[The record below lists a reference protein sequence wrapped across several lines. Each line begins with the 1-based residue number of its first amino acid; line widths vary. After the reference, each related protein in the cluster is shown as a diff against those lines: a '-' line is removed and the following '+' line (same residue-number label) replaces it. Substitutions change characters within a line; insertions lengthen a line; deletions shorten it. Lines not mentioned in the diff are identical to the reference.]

1 MKLNGFRL
9 VIINVSV
16 VILITSLS
24 SYGQDSNNTFPE
36 NTEKINQIFELDQ
49 KYRLMI
55 MYGETN
61 SAKLDSLL
69 ELPLNRRM
77 KIIGN
82 RNTDKYTLSD
92 QVVDS
97 LWQKQNAIDSS
108 NFEQLKA
115 IIVRDG
121 WPGYNEKINNKTVA
135 MLIHADTDKI
145 KNIKPLLLNE
155 INENSMDSEDFAKIW
170 DRMLLDEGKNQ
181 LYGTIYTWNKEKGK
195 QTPPKIENIQK
206 TNEARKKIGLGE
218 LKEYKIIN

>member
-1 MKLNGFRL
+1 
-9 VIINVSV
+9 
-16 VILITSLS
+16 
-24 SYGQDSNNTFPE
+24 
-36 NTEKINQIFELDQ
+36 
-49 KYRLMI
+49 
-55 MYGETN
+55 
-61 SAKLDSLL
+61 
-69 ELPLNRRM
+69 
-77 KIIGN
+77 
-82 RNTDKYTLSD
+82 
-92 QVVDS
+92 
-97 LWQKQNAIDSS
+97 
-108 NFEQLKA
+108 
-115 IIVRDG
+115 
-121 WPGYNEKINNKTVA
+121 